1 LRKAAFALVLA
12 AFLAVL
18 AGALAKPRSATAKV
32 HVYPAPGGVAKIV
45 RKIHLYRQTTWRWQR
60 VMGLRPTRVSGAPLV
75 HSTIGYRIW
84 VLNLWKTRARRVER
98 LAENPPHKA
107 DWLCIHRY
115 EASWTDGGG
124 PYFGGLQMD
133 LSFQQHYGRA
143 LLASKGTAEHWTPL
157 EQMWVAERA
166 LRSGRGFYP
175 WPSTAHFCGL
185 I

>member
-12 AFLAVL
+12 AYLAV
-18 AGALAKPRSATAKV
+18 AGALATPRSATAKV
-32 HVYPAPGGVAKIV
+32 HVYPSPEGVAKIV
-45 RKIHLYRQTTWRWQR
+45 RKIHLYRETTWRWQR
-60 VMGLRPTRVSGAPLV
+60 VMGLRPTRASSASDTHVSRR
-75 HSTIGYRIW
+75 YRLW
-84 VLNLWKTRARRVER
+84 VLSLWKARARTAARR
-98 LAENPPHKA
+98 AQNPPHKA

-133 LSFQQHYGRA
+133 LSFQQHYGSA
-143 LLASKGTAEHWTPL
+143 LLARKGTAEHWTPL

-175 WPSTAHFCGL
+175 WPSTARFCGL